1 MMNPN
6 ALAEAQSASEM
17 FDVMEPPPPDGS
29 FDIFA
34 MKGVPTGEVKARGL
48 VHRDRDW
55 HRSVHVWLV
64 DRDAQLV
71 ALQKRSPNKV
81 VRAYD
86 GRARVRSRPTTDA
99 RLAQGLRSTN
109 RFGGEDGPFRWR
121 RFGVSMH
128 IVTDC

>member
-1 MMNPN
+1 MKTNPN

-17 FDVMEPPPPDGS
+17 FDVMQPPPATG
-29 FDIFA
+29 FDIFT

-64 DRDAQLV
+64 DREKQLV

-81 VRAYD
+81 CRALSCTLPD
-86 GRARVRSRPTTDA
+86 TRTHTHTSPLNTCKSKKTVPTRA
-99 RLAQGLRSTN
+99 LFWL
-109 RFGGEDGPFRWR
+109 FLK
-121 RFGVSMH
+121 
-128 IVTDC
+128 